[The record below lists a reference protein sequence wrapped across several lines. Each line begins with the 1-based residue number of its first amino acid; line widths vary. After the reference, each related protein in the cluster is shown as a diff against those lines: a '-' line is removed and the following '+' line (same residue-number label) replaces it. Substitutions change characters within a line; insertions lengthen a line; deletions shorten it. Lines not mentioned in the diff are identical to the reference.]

1 MGHAATARRWRNRR
15 NTEQVAPTASSRPPA
30 TGCGWPPRARA
41 RCAAWPCGSPR
52 ASRRRCWARRS
63 ADCGRRAGTR
73 STGSAPSADGPC
85 RRRGSHA
92 AAGCDKATPP
102 RARSASGAPSSRDNG
117 RGRCRPRPSTG
128 SRPSAAVEAFRPDRR
143 RSVSRPS
150 RCRCRWSRRTVA
162 RQVRRRRL
170 FPRCKRGG
178 SARQHRDVLLQVV
191 QGWLLHTSHHLLA
204 HQSSARPAPQCQ
216 SAQGADPTA
225 GRHRPVTGA
234 PSRGQ
239 AHCARRPSVLRPP

>member
-30 TGCGWPPRARA
+30 TGCGWQPRARA

-102 RARSASGAPSSRDNG
+102 RARSAFRRRNAGTNEDG
-117 RGRCRPRPSTG
+117 FKPSTG
-128 SRPSAAVEAFRPDRR
+128 KATQSEPTATSCSTALIGFV
-143 RSVSRPS
+143 
-150 RCRCRWSRRTVA
+150 C
-162 RQVRRRRL
+162 RQVGAWDCTCL
-170 FPRCKRGG
+170 RGALANWSG
-178 SARQHRDVLLQVV
+178 GQEPVLSICGNAR
-191 QGWLLHTSHHLLA
+191 
-204 HQSSARPAPQCQ
+204 SSY
-216 SAQGADPTA
+216 SGADAT
-225 GRHRPVTGA
+225 
-234 PSRGQ
+234 
-239 AHCARRPSVLRPP
+239 

>member
-102 RARSASGAPSSRDNG
+102 RPRSASGARNSRDNG
-117 RGRCRPRPSTG
+117 RGRCRRDHQLVAAHLRLSRRFVRIDVDQFHDPVAVGAAGRGEQLPVRYGGGGSFPVG
-128 SRPSAAVEAFRPDRR
+128 SRGPRR
-143 RSVSRPS
+143 
-150 RCRCRWSRRTVA
+150 
-162 RQVRRRRL
+162 
-170 FPRCKRGG
+170 G
-178 SARQHRDVLLQVV
+178 SAGTFCCR
-191 QGWLLHTSHHLLA
+191 
-204 HQSSARPAPQCQ
+204 
-216 SAQGADPTA
+216 
-225 GRHRPVTGA
+225 
-234 PSRGQ
+234 
-239 AHCARRPSVLRPP
+239 